1 MHNAHPLLSQ
11 AQFGKKKSA
20 HYIRRFTVT
29 KISSNSLD
37 HLVALNPT
45 IITKFE
51 ISWEPLPPPDRRH

>member
-1 MHNAHPLLSQ
+1 MHTPYFHKLSLV
-11 AQFGKKKSA
+11 KKSA

-51 ISWEPLPPPDRRH
+51 ISWEPLPPQTGGIKQ